1 MVLFSTSSPFKFVSN
16 IFYLRNSWSCDFLS
30 ADQIL
35 TCFWILSDSGFLLLL
50 LTVMSWRHTI
60 DNVVSLHD
68 LLNGSCSV
76 SREEQWQQLSRRRPV
91 SRRGRRWPRQRAL
104 AASATTCHICRC
116 YYCASCRRRTSSTGS
131 LCLWPIA
138 VCALAVYVHNPPVGN
153 LLLSHAFMPGL
164 THDDEDN
171 KVSPMTTM
179 TLMTSCYLFDTEW
192 EYLVCSYICTK
203 STSSA

>member
-1 MVLFSTSSPFKFVSN
+1 M
-16 IFYLRNSWSCDFLS
+16 
-30 ADQIL
+30 
-35 TCFWILSDSGFLLLL
+35 
-50 LTVMSWRHTI
+50 
-60 DNVVSLHD
+60 
-68 LLNGSCSV
+68 
-76 SREEQWQQLSRRRPV
+76 SRRRPV

-179 TLMTSCYLFDTEW
+179 TLMTWCYLFDTEW
-192 EYLVCSYICTK
+192 EYLACSYISTK
-203 STSSA
+203 STYLASVIPSSDFGALICAHFYLYGFRNSLPYVYKIKRQRIGRVNEKGRLVWILQNMQTRDHVPL